1 MKISN
6 LYFIEGHGESGFD
19 SLVQEDQ
26 IDFQLIIQGW
36 FKFEKFNLFNEEIS
50 KLPANATL
58 ILLSPEKNLLKG
70 EIKKITSYIDSGINF
85 VGFEFKK
92 LDYEN
97 ELSEYLGIKISNNA
111 VESKRSVNLNMSKDF
126 TIPKQVNKFGS
137 LNDFNGTIV
146 LPFTRIIKQNTH
158 QNLISRK

>member
-1 MKISN
+1 MNS
-6 LYFIEGHGESGFD
+6 
-19 SLVQEDQ
+19 
-26 IDFQLIIQGW
+26 
-36 FKFEKFNLFNEEIS
+36 
-50 KLPANATL
+50 
-58 ILLSPEKNLLKG
+58 
-70 EIKKITSYIDSGINF
+70 
-85 VGFEFKK
+85 KK

-146 LPFTRIIKQNTH
+146 LPFTRIIKQNNSSKFNFKKIVDLDYNDIKNKRKFMDEQFDFLMIITH
-158 QNLISRK
+158 R